1 MAMKLCGAILLLSSL
16 VGCAVKTPELLPDS
30 LLAFKAP
37 VTTDV
42 ESEQLGASWW
52 RELGLPELDDLVDL
66 ALKDNFTVQAA
77 ELRLKEAHAL
87 DNASIW
93 SLLPKASSEL
103 VEGTSR
109 TDRYSVDG
117 EPWVQAPG
125 APMTNSRGS
134 LSASWEVPLFGKLSA
149 TRALNKGQVDYAY
162 WSAVSTKATVTQE
175 VVSAY
180 VEALGTQA
188 MASTLRD
195 SRSALEQQVRAEEF
209 LRDKGVSTQTEVDRL
224 KEQASDIDGQLEDVH
239 ARLTVLRAKLGVLV
253 GNPQAGV
260 LDTLMPWRATPEQA
274 AEQFST
280 AIQYAAEHIEVRA
293 EAIRMRPDVR
303 MAEAKVT
310 QAVAQAGIARAN
322 LFPQLTLEGA
332 LNITKGGL
340 DSTGLTEGFS
350 AMHSADMSLRI
361 PLLDWPALKAES
373 NARNMELQAVV
384 WDYRATVLSA
394 WSDVTESAANARA
407 NVHKV
412 QVAREQ
418 QLRVKAAVSL
428 ERIAFQRRYVTS
440 QDYCRVQAAYSSAVA
455 AALRSAMDLLTAWAK
470 MKKSVYAA

>member
-1 MAMKLCGAILLLSSL
+1 MATKLCGAILLAGALA
-16 VGCAVKTPELLPDS
+16 GCAAQPPELLSDS
-30 LLAFKAP
+30 LQAFKAP
-37 VTTDV
+37 VTADV
-42 ESEQLGASWW
+42 ENEQLAASWW
-52 RELGLPELDDLVDL
+52 RELGLPELDDLVAL

-77 ELRLKEAHAL
+77 EFRLKEAHAL

-149 TRALNKGQVDYAY
+149 TRALNRGQVDYAY
-162 WSAVSTKATVTQE
+162 WTAVSAKATVTQE

-188 MASTLRD
+188 MAATLRD
-195 SRSALEQQVRAEEF
+195 SREALEHQVLAEES
-209 LRDKGVSTQTEVDRL
+209 LRDRGVSTQTEVDKL
-224 KEQASDIDGQLEDVH
+224 KEQAADLDGQLEDVH

-260 LDTLMPWRATPEQA
+260 LDTLMPWHATPEQA
-274 AEQFST
+274 AKLFST
-280 AIQYAAEHIEVRA
+280 SIQYVEQHLEVRA

-303 MAEAKVT
+303 IAEAKVT
-310 QAVAQAGIARAN
+310 QAVAQAGIAHAS

-361 PLLDWPALKAES
+361 PLLDWPALRAES
-373 NARNMELQAVV
+373 NAKNVELQAAVE
-384 WDYRATVLSA
+384 DYRDAVLSA
-394 WSDVTESAANARA
+394 WSGVIESAANAKA
-407 NVHKV
+407 NVRKV
-412 QVAREQ
+412 RLAQEQ
-418 QLRVKAAVSL
+418 QFRAKETINRQKMAFDMRYVTAQEISQGQQAYSAAVS
-428 ERIAFQRRYVTS
+428 AT
-440 QDYCRVQAAYSSAVA
+440 
-455 AALRSAMDLLTAWAK
+455 LRNSMELLTAWAEI
-470 MKKSVYAA
+470 KKNVYSQ